1 MRLSLDTFSQ
11 LFIHITWKEFMTE
24 LFLFLNQFG
33 DISRPGEYNN
43 CLERGGL
50 YVRHQNLF
58 CVFSSHVTD
67 RDGYWMLDFQ
77 KSPSSDFIWRSR
89 SAASRSRKARSLG
102 KRSTCSKSN
111 WMWMLRE
118 KEDRSLTVASTE
130 HFLPVLTI
138 ILFIYSLMILCVGLE
153 EVLWL
158 QLWACVHIA
167 RYKNFKVHVLS

>member
-1 MRLSLDTFSQ
+1 M
-11 LFIHITWKEFMTE
+11 KE

-50 YVRHQNLF
+50 FVRHQNSILCF
-58 CVFSSHVTD
+58 HSRGQHLCKFIRTKEIVYIRKEFNSHRTGLGQQYGRHVVMWKHTICVFSTHVTD
-67 RDGYWMLDFQ
+67 REAY
-77 KSPSSDFIWRSR
+77 
-89 SAASRSRKARSLG
+89 
-102 KRSTCSKSN
+102 

-118 KEDRSLTVASTE
+118 KEDRSLTAASTE
-130 HFLPVLTI
+130 HFLPSLAT

-153 EVLWL
+153 EVPRL